1 MTRKIA
7 CLTLDMEPDYGDP
20 DGRIR
25 LLENPFFFER
35 YIEII
40 NKYSAKVTHWST
52 PLIHTTMIHTMPL
65 AGMK

>member
-25 LLENPFFFER
+25 LLENPEYFER
-35 YIEII
+35 YMGII
-40 NKYSAKVTHWST
+40 QQTQRESDHVHGHVVVRA
-52 PLIHTTMIHTMPL
+52 L
-65 AGMK
+65 